1 MICSPEEKR
10 EGKQNRARDCSAWPR
25 RPGRF
30 FSQDVVTVARG
41 LIGITLLVNGVGGPI
56 AETEAYDAAD
66 PASHSYRGRSARNGS
81 VFGPPGYAYVYRSY
95 GIHWCLNLVC
105 GAEVGG
111 AVLIRALQPIN
122 GVDVMAER
130 RGTTDLRVLCSG
142 PGRLCQALGIDGTFD
157 GRPLDQ
163 SPFNLAGISLTSIQA
178 GPRIGITRGKETL
191 WRFWL
196 AGSPFVSRP
205 VPASRKAKTPR

>member
-1 MICSPEEKR
+1 VK
-10 EGKQNRARDCSAWPR
+10 GNRTEPAIAP
-25 RPGRF
+25 PGHDVPAGF
-30 FSQDVVTVARG
+30 SSQDVVTVARG

-205 VPASRKAKTPR
+205 VRASRKAKTPR

>member
-1 MICSPEEKR
+1 VK
-10 EGKQNRARDCSAWPR
+10 GNRTERAIAQPSHDVPAD
-25 RPGRF
+25 F
-30 FSQDVVTVARG
+30 FSQDVETVARG

-56 AETEAYDAAD
+56 VETEAYDAAD
-66 PASHSYRGRSARNGS
+66 PASHSHRGRSARNGS
-81 VFGPPGYAYVYRSY
+81 VFGPQGHAYVYRSY

-122 GVDVMAER
+122 GVNVMAER
-130 RGTTDLRVLCSG
+130 RGATDLRVPCSG

-157 GRPLDQ
+157 GRPLDH
-163 SPFNLAGISLTSIQA
+163 SPFNLAGISLMSIQV
-178 GPRIGITRGKETL
+178 GPRIGITLGKETL

-205 VPASRKAKTPR
+205 VRASRKAKTPR

>member
-1 MICSPEEKR
+1 VK
-10 EGKQNRARDCSAWPR
+10 GNRTEPAIAP
-25 RPGRF
+25 PGHDVPAGF

-81 VFGPPGYAYVYRSY
+81 VFGPPGYAYVYCSY

-142 PGRLCQALGIDGTFD
+142 PGGYARHSVSTAPSTADH
-157 GRPLDQ
+157 
-163 SPFNLAGISLTSIQA
+163 SISRRSTSQVSLSRA
-178 GPRIGITRGKETL
+178 
-191 WRFWL
+191 
-196 AGSPFVSRP
+196 SRP
-205 VPASRKAKTPR
+205 VRGSESHVERKRFGASGWQGLPS